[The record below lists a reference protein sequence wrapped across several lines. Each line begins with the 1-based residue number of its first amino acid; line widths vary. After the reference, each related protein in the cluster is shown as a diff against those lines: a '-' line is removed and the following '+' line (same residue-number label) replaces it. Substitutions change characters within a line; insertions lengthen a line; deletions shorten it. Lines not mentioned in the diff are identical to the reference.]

1 MGGSFSAFNKF
12 GLPGLSTATTKQ
24 VYERHFK
31 NKKTGEFKDFHIAYV
46 EFCKYFNTVM
56 PGQDF
61 DTPSLEKIQDFYATK
76 WSPEKNDERR
86 KEMFFEF
93 MKENV
98 KEATVDDSFFI
109 AAGLA
114 APVAA
119 VIGKR
124 ASGHIP
130 YVKSLRLDMVPNVIF
145 VPMVTLFG
153 IMGATAWQMGSK
165 SAAKEEEAK
174 DEEKRAA
181 AEQRKD
187 QSNSKAP

>member
-1 MGGSFSAFNKF
+1 MACA
-12 GLPGLSTATTKQ
+12 ATQ
-24 VYERHFK
+24 E
-31 NKKTGEFKDFHIAYV
+31 
-46 EFCKYFNTVM
+46 
-56 PGQDF
+56 
-61 DTPSLEKIQDFYATK
+61 FYATK
-76 WSPEKNDERR
+76 WKPEKDDERR
-86 KEMFFEF
+86 KELFFEF

-119 VIGKR
+119 VVGKR

-130 YVKSLRLDMVPNVIF
+130 YVKSLRLDMVPNVVF
-145 VPMVTLFG
+145 VPMVTLLG

-165 SAAKEEEAK
+165 SAAKEKEEEAK
-174 DEEKRAA
+174 DEKRA

-187 QSNSKAP
+187 PSKET

>member
-1 MGGSFSAFNKF
+1 MSCA
-12 GLPGLSTATTKQ
+12 ATQ
-24 VYERHFK
+24 EFYE
-31 NKKTGEFKDFHIAYV
+31 KTWK
-46 EFCKYFNTVM
+46 
-56 PGQDF
+56 P
-61 DTPSLEKIQDFYATK
+61 EKI
-76 WSPEKNDERR
+76 EERR
-86 KEMFFEF
+86 KELFFEF

-98 KEATVDDSFFI
+98 KEAMVDDSFFI

-130 YVKSLRLDMVPNVIF
+130 YVKSLRLDMVPNVVF

-165 SAAKEEEAK
+165 SAAKEKEEEAK

-181 AEQRKD
+181 EQRKET
-187 QSNSKAP
+187 